1 MEDRYIVY
9 KDGVGEI
16 TEKKS
21 RFIASVKSVK
31 SQEEALEFIE
41 GKKKEYWDARHNC
54 FAYIIGNENAIMRCS
69 DDGEPAQTAGR
80 PMLDVLINKGV
91 YNVVVVVTRYFGGV
105 LLGTGGLVRAY
116 QGATIAGLNNCIL
129 MKECQGYQVQITTD
143 YNGYGKIEYILRER
157 NIPMGQVEYLD
168 NVKINLVIP
177 EDQIGFVEA
186 EVADKTSGSATF
198 EKGDLVEYGLDGG
211 TVILL

>member
-16 TEKKS
+16 TERKS

-54 FAYIIGNENAIMRCS
+54 FAYIIGNENGIMRCS

-116 QGATIAGLNNCIL
+116 QGATIAGLDNCIL

-157 NIPMGQVEYLD
+157 NIPMGQGEYLD
-168 NVKINLVIP
+168 NVKISLVIP

-186 EVADKTSGSATF
+186 EIADKTSGSATF
-198 EKGDLVEYGLDGG
+198 DKGDLVEYGLDGED
-211 TVILL
+211 VILL

>member
-116 QGATIAGLNNCIL
+116 QGATIAGLDNCIL

>member
-21 RFIASVKSVK
+21 RFIASVKSVM

-54 FAYIIGNENAIMRCS
+54 FAYIIGNENGIMRCS

-116 QGATIAGLNNCIL
+116 QGATIAGLDNCIL

-168 NVKINLVIP
+168 NVRISLVIP

-186 EVADKTSGSATF
+186 EIADKTSGSSTF
-198 EKGDLVEYGLDGG
+198 DKGDLVEYGLDGED
-211 TVILL
+211 VIIL

>member
-1 MEDRYIVY
+1 MEDSYIVY

-116 QGATIAGLNNCIL
+116 QGATIAGLDNCIL

-198 EKGDLVEYGLDGG
+198 EKVDLVEYGLDGDN
-211 TVILL
+211 VILL

>member
-116 QGATIAGLNNCIL
+116 QGATIAGLDNCIL

-198 EKGDLVEYGLDGG
+198 EKVDLVEYGLDGDN
-211 TVILL
+211 VILL

>member
-116 QGATIAGLNNCIL
+116 QGATIAGLDNCIL

-186 EVADKTSGSATF
+186 EVADKTSGSAAF
-198 EKGDLVEYGLDGG
+198 EKGDLVEYGLDGDN
-211 TVILL
+211 VILL

>member
-41 GKKKEYWDARHNC
+41 AKKKEYWDARHNC

-116 QGATIAGLNNCIL
+116 QGATIAGLDNCIL
-129 MKECQGYQVQITTD
+129 MKECQGFQVQITTD

-168 NVKINLVIP
+168 NVKMNLVIP

-198 EKGDLVEYGLDGG
+198 EKGDLVGYGLDGDN
-211 TVILL
+211 VILL

>member
-1 MEDRYIVY
+1 
-9 KDGVGEI
+9 
-16 TEKKS
+16 
-21 RFIASVKSVK
+21 
-31 SQEEALEFIE
+31 
-41 GKKKEYWDARHNC
+41 
-54 FAYIIGNENAIMRCS
+54 IMRCS

-116 QGATIAGLNNCIL
+116 QGATIAGLDNCIL

-198 EKGDLVEYGLDGG
+198 EKGNLVEYGLDGD